1 MEVYNEKNTTSKEGT
16 QIPDGG
22 SSAPIFEAVS
32 LVENHL
38 GSFLGGMEKPISLKR
53 AIEDPFNQGKRSCI
67 SQEYEREQEEM
78 KVQKSK
84 PTQSF
89 NLKTLTDPHSAY
101 KGRYESYAKHYLGI
115 VSNMI
120 VKNSQEFT
128 KFYFPGSMLTV
139 AVYDAGTCNVQ
150 EVGGEQNILALF
162 QKFSMYRKYNASLIS
177 VQPGLGQGASIIIDG
192 TLGNLYQNNIK
203 GFTMTLNLV
212 NLRKSPYILNQTFII
227 R

>member
-1 MEVYNEKNTTSKEGT
+1 MEVCNETNTTSKEGT
-16 QIPDGG
+16 QILGGG
-22 SSAPIFEAVS
+22 SSATTFEAVGS
-32 LVENHL
+32 VENHL
-38 GSFLGGMEKPISLKR
+38 GSFLGGMENPISQKR
-53 AIEDPFNQGKRSCI
+53 ALEDSFNPGKRSCI
-67 SQEYEREQEEM
+67 SQKYEREQEEM
-78 KVQKSK
+78 KFPKSK

-89 NLKTLTDPHSAY
+89 NLKTLTDPNSAY
-101 KGRYESYAKHYLGI
+101 KGKYESYVKHYLGI

-139 AVYDAGTCNVQ
+139 ANYDDGTCNVR

-177 VQPGLGQGASIIIDG
+177 IQPGLGQGASIIIEG
-192 TLGNLYQNNIK
+192 TLGTLYQNHIK

-212 NLRKSPYILNQTFII
+212 NLRKSPYIMNQTFII